1 MDTKALRQKILDLAI
16 RGKLV
21 PQDPNDEPASVL
33 LERIRAEKQ
42 QMVKDGKLK
51 AKDIKNDTVIFK
63 GDDNLH
69 YEQFADGTIRCIED
83 EVQFELPNG
92 WNWVRM
98 NSVSFITKLAGFE
111 YTSNIAPNLCDCGVP
126 LFKGKN
132 VQDGEII
139 YEFESFIPDEISD
152 SLPRSQINR
161 KCILTPYVGTIGNI
175 GIHLRNGKFHLGSNV
190 GKIELYNQNV
200 YLSEEY
206 TVYFLRSNYGYKELT
221 KHIKATAQASISIE
235 ALRDVLLPVPPE
247 NEQKR
252 IETTIREILSFI
264 EKIEIDKK
272 IIKSNTDKVKS
283 KILDL
288 AIRGKLVPQD
298 PNDEPAS
305 VLLERIRAEKDELI
319 KQGKIKRDKKESVI
333 FKGDDNSYYQD
344 LPNCWSVCKLCEI
357 SYFERGITFPASAK
371 ETVPTDRN
379 IACARTANVQD
390 LFDISNLIY
399 VDRSFM
405 KDNPDKLL
413 KVNDIIVSTA
423 NSLELV
429 GKSCIVEKLLEKM
442 TFGGFVTVVRGI
454 GINHKYIH
462 MCLKNKFLKGEFS
475 YKSTQ
480 TTNIANIST
489 KDLAETI
496 IYLPPLAEQERIVN
510 AVETLFAQ
518 IDKIAEQIS

>member
-1 MDTKALRQKILDLAI
+1 M
-16 RGKLV
+16 
-21 PQDPNDEPASVL
+21 ECCC
-33 LERIRAEKQ
+33 
-42 QMVKDGKLK
+42 
-51 AKDIKNDTVIFK
+51 
-63 GDDNLH
+63 NLH
-69 YEQFADGTIRCIED
+69 YEQFADGTVKCIED

-92 WNWVRM
+92 WNWARM

-252 IETTIREILSFI
+252 IETTIREFLSFI

-305 VLLERIRAEKDELI
+305 VLLERIREEKEELI

-333 FKGDDNSYYQD
+333 FKGDDNSYYEKYGEKLPSGWVVTNFETLLEYEQPTKYIVNDTNYKPTYKTPVLTAGKSFLLGYTNETDNIFDDLPVIIFDDFTTESKFVDFPFKVKSSAMKILHINQD
-344 LPNCWSVCKLCEI
+344 LVFPKYAFYLMQATEI
-357 SYFERGITFPASAK
+357 
-371 ETVPTDRN
+371 DH
-379 IACARTANVQD
+379 
-390 LFDISNLIY
+390 
-399 VDRSFM
+399 
-405 KDNPDKLL
+405 DNHQ
-413 KVNDIIVSTA
+413 
-423 NSLELV
+423 
-429 GKSCIVEKLLEKM
+429 
-442 TFGGFVTVVRGI
+442 R
-454 GINHKYIH
+454 YW
-462 MCLKNKFLKGEFS
+462 
-475 YKSTQ
+475 
-480 TTNIANIST
+480 IST
-489 KDLAETI
+489 YSQEIVA
-496 IYLPPLAEQERIVN
+496 LPPINEQERILT
-510 AVETLFAQ
+510 TLEHYFNLLDTLQ
-518 IDKIAEQIS
+518 

>member
-1 MDTKALRQKILDLAI
+1 MK
-16 RGKLV
+16 
-21 PQDPNDEPASVL
+21 
-33 LERIRAEKQ
+33 
-42 QMVKDGKLK
+42 
-51 AKDIKNDTVIFK
+51 
-63 GDDNLH
+63 
-69 YEQFADGTIRCIED
+69 CIED
-83 EVQFELPNG
+83 EIPFDVPDN
-92 WNWVRM
+92 WKWVR
-98 NSVSFITKLAGFE
+98 L
-111 YTSNIAPNLCDCGVP
+111 
-126 LFKGKN
+126 
-132 VQDGEII
+132 
-139 YEFESFIPDEISD
+139 
-152 SLPRSQINR
+152 SLLTSQIFAGGDKPVNFSKEKTEFYTIPIYSNGIENDGLYGYTDIPR
-161 KCILTPYVGTIGNI
+161 VSERSLTISARGTIGFACVRTEPFVPI
-175 GIHLRNGKFHLGSNV
+175 IRLLTIIPMRGIEIKFLKFVFQYFIESGKGSS
-190 GKIELYNQNV
+190 IPQL
-200 YLSEEY
+200 
-206 TVYFLRSNYGYKELT
+206 TVPEVKPKL
-221 KHIKATAQASISIE
+221 I
-235 ALRDVLLPVPPE
+235 PVPPFE
-247 NEQKR
+247 EQKR
-252 IETTIREILSFI
+252 IVDSIDSVLSLI
-264 EKIEIDKK
+264 EQIESHKQSLSSQIDN
-272 IIKSNTDKVKS
+272 IKS

-305 VLLERIRAEKDELI
+305 ILLERIRAEKEELI

-496 IYLPPLAEQERIVN
+496 IYLPPLAEQRRIVHTIE
-510 AVETLFAQ
+510 ALFAQ

>member
-21 PQDPNDEPASVL
+21 PQDPNDESASVL

-69 YEQFADGTIRCIED
+69 YEKFSDGTVKCIED
-83 EVQFELPNG
+83 EIPFELPEGWKWTRLGCITDVIQYGLSNSAESTGDYRLLRITDIQNG
-92 WNWVRM
+92 CVNWDTVPFTSTDEPEKYLLHKDDIVFARTGATVGKSFLITDLPYASVYASYLIRIRLINGISANYIYHFF
-98 NSVSFITKLAGFE
+98 NSYCYWEQVTDKAVGVGQ
-111 YTSNIAPNLCDCGVP
+111 PNCNGTALRE
-126 LFKGKN
+126 L
-132 VQDGEII
+132 
-139 YEFESFIPDEISD
+139 FIP
-152 SLPRSQINR
+152 LPSQAEQNR
-161 KCILTPYVGTIGNI
+161 IVPVADNLLKIVDTIT
-175 GIHLRNGKFHLGSNV
+175 S
-190 GKIELYNQNV
+190 EQES
-200 YLSEEY
+200 LSE
-206 TVYFLRSNYGYKELT
+206 L
-221 KHIKATAQASISIE
+221 IQ
-235 ALRDVLLPVPPE
+235 
-247 NEQKR
+247 
-252 IETTIREILSFI
+252 TT
-264 EKIEIDKK
+264 
-272 IIKSNTDKVKS
+272 KS

-298 PNDEPAS
+298 LNDEPAS
-305 VLLERIRAEKDELI
+305 ILLERIRAEKDELI

-496 IYLPPLAEQERIVN
+496 IYLPPLAEQRRIVN

>member
-1 MDTKALRQKILDLAI
+1 MISEELKVIVD
-16 RGKLV
+16 
-21 PQDPNDEPASVL
+21 
-33 LERIRAEKQ
+33 
-42 QMVKDGKLK
+42 KLK
-51 AKDIKNDTVIFK
+51 
-63 GDDNLH
+63 
-69 YEQFADGTIRCIED
+69 EQGKMDFLPETSE
-83 EVQFELPNG
+83 EKVTSFEKE
-92 WNWVRM
+92 
-98 NSVSFITKLAGFE
+98 NSVKLPEKYKEWF
-111 YTSNIAPNLCDCGVP
+111 
-126 LFKGKN
+126 
-132 VQDGEII
+132 
-139 YEFESFIPDEISD
+139 
-152 SLPRSQINR
+152 
-161 KCILTPYVGTIGNI
+161 
-175 GIHLRNGKFHLGSNV
+175 LRNGKFHLGSNV

-305 VLLERIRAEKDELI
+305 VLLERIRAEKEELI

-496 IYLPPLAEQERIVN
+496 IYLPPLAEQRRIVN

>member
-1 MDTKALRQKILDLAI
+1 MTNFGTLLSYEQPTKYIVNDTNYKPTYKTPVLTAGKSFILGYTNETDNIFDDLPVIIFDDFTTESKFVDFPFKVKSSAMKILHINQDL
-16 RGKLV
+16 
-21 PQDPNDEPASVL
+21 VL
-33 LERIRAEKQ
+33 PKYAFYLMQATEI
-42 QMVKDGKLK
+42 DH
-51 AKDIKNDTVIFK
+51 
-63 GDDNLH
+63 DNH
-69 YEQFADGTIRCIED
+69 QRYWISTYSQ
-83 EVQFELPNG
+83 
-92 WNWVRM
+92 
-98 NSVSFITKLAGFE
+98 
-111 YTSNIAPNLCDCGVP
+111 
-126 LFKGKN
+126 
-132 VQDGEII
+132 EII
-139 YEFESFIPDEISD
+139 
-152 SLPRSQINR
+152 SLP
-161 KCILTPYVGTIGNI
+161 P
-175 GIHLRNGKFHLGSNV
+175 
-190 GKIELYNQNV
+190 
-200 YLSEEY
+200 LSEQ
-206 TVYFLRSNYGYKELT
+206 
-221 KHIKATAQASISIE
+221 IKI
-235 ALRDVLLPVPPE
+235 
-247 NEQKR
+247 
-252 IETTIREILSFI
+252 IETVENLFDLTQSVETNSQNLKNS
-264 EKIEIDKK
+264 
-272 IIKSNTDKVKS
+272 IKTTKS

-305 VLLERIRAEKDELI
+305 VLLERIRAEKEELI

-371 ETVPTDRN
+371 EIVPTDRN

>member
-1 MDTKALRQKILDLAI
+1 M
-16 RGKLV
+16 
-21 PQDPNDEPASVL
+21 
-33 LERIRAEKQ
+33 
-42 QMVKDGKLK
+42 
-51 AKDIKNDTVIFK
+51 
-63 GDDNLH
+63 
-69 YEQFADGTIRCIED
+69 
-83 EVQFELPNG
+83 
-92 WNWVRM
+92 
-98 NSVSFITKLAGFE
+98 
-111 YTSNIAPNLCDCGVP
+111 
-126 LFKGKN
+126 
-132 VQDGEII
+132 
-139 YEFESFIPDEISD
+139 
-152 SLPRSQINR
+152 
-161 KCILTPYVGTIGNI
+161 
-175 GIHLRNGKFHLGSNV
+175 
-190 GKIELYNQNV
+190 
-200 YLSEEY
+200 
-206 TVYFLRSNYGYKELT
+206 
-221 KHIKATAQASISIE
+221 
-235 ALRDVLLPVPPE
+235 
-247 NEQKR
+247 
-252 IETTIREILSFI
+252 
-264 EKIEIDKK
+264 
-272 IIKSNTDKVKS
+272 
-283 KILDL
+283 
-288 AIRGKLVPQD
+288 
-298 PNDEPAS
+298 
-305 VLLERIRAEKDELI
+305 I

-371 ETVPTDRN
+371 EIVPTDRN

-518 IDKIAEQIS
+518 IDKIAEQVS

>member
-1 MDTKALRQKILDLAI
+1 MPDGWAWERLGNITTIARGGSPRPIKSYLTTELDGVNWIKIGDTEKNGKYIFSTKEKIKPEGIAKSRYVKSGDFLLTNSMSFGRPYILKTDGCIHDGWLMIGNTEIVFNQDYLYYALSSDFMYNML
-16 RGKLV
+16 
-21 PQDPNDEPASVL
+21 SVL
-33 LERIRAEKQ
+33 A
-42 QMVKDGKLK
+42 GGS
-51 AKDIKNDTVIFK
+51 TV
-63 GDDNLH
+63 DNLNSDLVKSLLFPIPPMQ
-69 YEQFADGTIRCIED
+69 EQFIIANKAESLMEIVDTINNNE
-83 EVQFELPNG
+83 
-92 WNWVRM
+92 
-98 NSVSFITKLAGFE
+98 
-111 YTSNIAPNLCDCGVP
+111 
-126 LFKGKN
+126 
-132 VQDGEII
+132 
-139 YEFESFIPDEISD
+139 
-152 SLPRSQINR
+152 
-161 KCILTPYVGTIGNI
+161 
-175 GIHLRNGKFHLGSNV
+175 
-190 GKIELYNQNV
+190 
-200 YLSEEY
+200 
-206 TVYFLRSNYGYKELT
+206 KELL
-221 KHIKATAQASISIE
+221 K
-235 ALRDVLLPVPPE
+235 
-247 NEQKR
+247 N
-252 IETTIREILSFI
+252 
-264 EKIEIDKK
+264 
-272 IIKSNTDKVKS
+272 IKSIKS

-305 VLLERIRAEKDELI
+305 VLLERIRAEKEELI

-496 IYLPPLAEQERIVN
+496 IYLPPLAEQRRIVN